1 MDKKILIYLTWHT
14 PVIRN
19 ILKASKLFSFY
30 GTYSTNMW
38 WMRDKLS
45 AAEFFHHSPRSKNR
59 TRQSWATPQTFIIA
73 IIAKFDSNVII
84 GWRNERTRFGFGID
98 EGFFSA
104 LHFRRWFSTKI
115 KFSKC
120 FSKKKG
126 RLLRESGSGMLIMKC
141 WLIRKSKKDQEFILS
156 LKTVMFSLLD
166 EQEFLPVRLIRIA

>member
-1 MDKKILIYLTWHT
+1 MDKKISIYIIWHT
-14 PVIRN
+14 PVMRN
-19 ILKASKLFSFY
+19 ILKASKLFYFY
-30 GTYSTNMW
+30 GTSTNMW

-98 EGFFSA
+98 EEFFSA

-120 FSKKKG
+120 FSEKKG
-126 RLLRESGSGMLIMKC
+126 RLLRESGSRMLIMKC
-141 WLIRKSKKDQEFILS
+141 WLNQE
-156 LKTVMFSLLD
+156 K
-166 EQEFLPVRLIRIA
+166 